1 MPFPMKRLSFLLLY
15 SFAVWLNAQET
26 PRITLEDIYL
36 HQAFRAK
43 TVSGLLSMNDGLH
56 YTAFDGDL
64 IVKYSYETGLPVD
77 TLFHPGWVDKA
88 VGRVS
93 NYAFSSDEKRML
105 LVTGFE
111 KIYRRSFLADH
122 FVWEPEKKKLTPV
135 SENGKQM
142 VASFSP
148 DGKSVAFVRSNNL
161 FVKNL
166 ETGEEKQLTTDGETN
181 RIINGHTDWVY
192 EEEFAFTRAY
202 AWSPDSR
209 HIAYYRFD
217 ESEVPLFHMTLY
229 ENRLYPRDYTFKYPK
244 AGEKNAVV
252 EIWVVN
258 TETGRRVKMDIG
270 PETDQYIPRI
280 KWTHNP
286 GILGI
291 IRMNRLQNRLDILL
305 AVPRTGYS
313 QVVYTEENERYIS
326 EVTDDYL
333 TFLSDG
339 KRFLI
344 NSEKDGYNHFY
355 LYDLNGKLLN
365 QITRGEWEVH
375 DFLGLDENRDMLYY
389 TSSEESPLRRDVY
402 RIRLDGKRKDKIS
415 TMPGTNR
422 AVFSRTFEY
431 YIMYH
436 SSVRTPTLITL
447 HDRRGRLVRVLEDNT
462 ALKEKVQ
469 AYGIPEK
476 EFFRFTTSE
485 GVELNGW
492 MIKPAGFDPGTK
504 YPVLMRVYGGPGS
517 QTVTDSWDFGWNQYL
532 AQQGILVVSV
542 DNRGTG
548 ARGEAFKKMTY
559 GQLGKYETIDQTEAA
574 CYLRGLPYV
583 DAGRIGIYGWS
594 YGGFMASSCLFKS
607 SDVFSLAVAGAP
619 VTSWR
624 FYDTIYTERYMGLPQ
639 DNPDGYDD
647 NSPLHFAGQL
657 KGKFLLIHGT
667 GDDNVHFQNSA
678 ELVHRLVQEN
688 KPFDMHFYPDQAHG
702 FRGGVTNLHL
712 YRKISSFIEENL

>member
-1 MPFPMKRLSFLLLY
+1 MKRISFILLISIPFCLH
-15 SFAVWLNAQET
+15 AQES

-43 TVSGLLSMNDGLH
+43 TVSGLRSMNDGRH
-56 YTAFDGDL
+56 YTAFDDDL

-77 TLFHPGWVDKA
+77 TLFHPGRADETI
-88 VGRVS
+88 GRVS
-93 NYAFSSDEKRML
+93 DYAFSSDEKRML

-111 KIYRRSFLADH
+111 KIYRRSFLADYY
-122 FVWEPEKKKLTPV
+122 VWEPDRKNLIPV
-135 SENGKQM
+135 SENGKQQ

-148 DGKSVAFVRSNNL
+148 DGKSVAFVRNNNL

-166 ETGEEKQLTTDGETN
+166 ETGDEKQLTTDGEQN

-202 AWSPDSR
+202 AWSPDNR

-229 ENRLYPRDYTFKYPK
+229 EDRLYPRDYTFKYPK

-280 KWTHNP
+280 KWTHDS
-286 GILGI
+286 GVLGI
-291 IRMNRLQNRLDILL
+291 IRMNRLQNRLDIML

-313 QVVYTEENERYIS
+313 QVVYTEKNERYIS
-326 EVTDDYL
+326 EVSDDYL
-333 TFLSDG
+333 TFLPDG

-344 NSEKDGYNHFY
+344 YSEKDGYNHFY
-355 LYDLNGKLLN
+355 LYDLNGNLLN
-365 QITRGEWEVH
+365 QVTRGEWDVH
-375 DFLGLDENRDMLYY
+375 NLLCLDERRDMLYY
-389 TSSEESPLRRDVY
+389 TASEESPLRRDVY
-402 RIRLDGKRKDKIS
+402 RIRLDGKRKEKLS

-422 AVFSRTFEY
+422 AVFSRSFDY

-436 SSVRTPTLITL
+436 SSVSTPTLITL
-447 HDRRGRLVRVLEDNT
+447 HDRRGRLLRVLEDNA

-476 EFFRFTTSE
+476 EFFTFTTSE

-492 MIKPAGFDPGTK
+492 MIKPAGFDPGKK

-532 AQQGILVVSV
+532 AQKGILVVSV

-574 CYLRGLPYV
+574 RYLGSLPYV
-583 DAGRIGIYGWS
+583 DAGRIGIFGWS

-607 SDVFSLAVAGAP
+607 PAVFSLAVAGAP

-624 FYDTIYTERYMGLPQ
+624 YYDTVYTERYMGLPQ

-647 NSPLHFAGQL
+647 NSPLHFTGQL

-678 ELVHRLVQEN
+678 ELVRRLVQEN
-688 KPFDMHFYPDQAHG
+688 KTFDMHFYTDQAHG